1 MTSIQF
7 IKLLI
12 LYSVL
17 SLSSFVAIIINKSF
31 IVQSTEYLDVISPY
45 IFGFTATTVFFLLKF
60 MDSISTSMSSVKN
73 EGNDN
78 KINKVQNSFLNL
90 NQEGIAN
97 VILSLSLFIL
107 AKLIKLQNLEV
118 ELSGFQVTVLCL
130 KFSCLATMLY
140 VVFDQIGSLHTA
152 MQYRRIIEENKK

>member
-1 MTSIQF
+1 
-7 IKLLI
+7 
-12 LYSVL
+12 
-17 SLSSFVAIIINKSF
+17 
-31 IVQSTEYLDVISPY
+31 
-45 IFGFTATTVFFLLKF
+45 